1 MPPLRGPFLS
11 PKVPLSGVLCTPRA
25 ISLRGIL
32 YRNPGSPLRGPTLY
46 PKVSDH
52 TPPRGVLL
60 TKGSNALS
68 KGPFLGGPGTLR
80 GVMLTYRV
88 PSQAV
93 CSLLGSLSRAF
104 SQGIMLHYPVSPMPF
119 PRVSFTLFLLF
130 APFLLPQL
138 TFIMF
143 NTQYNKLLK

>member
-1 MPPLRGPFLS
+1 MPPLRGHLLS
-11 PKVPLSGVLCTPRA
+11 PRVPLSGVLCTPRA

-46 PKVSDH
+46 PMVSDH

-60 TKGSNALS
+60 TKGSSALS
-68 KGPFLGGPGTLR
+68 KGPFLGGPCTLR
-80 GVMLTYRV
+80 GVMLTSRV
-88 PSQAV
+88 PSQAL
-93 CSLLGSLSRAF
+93 CS
-104 SQGIMLHYPVSPMPF
+104 
-119 PRVSFTLFLLF
+119 PRVPFQGLLSGHYASLPRVAYALFQGLLHFFLSFS
-130 APFLLPQL
+130 PFLLPQL